1 MTRPKA
7 LDLFRDLRVPVVAA
21 PMFLVSGPDLV
32 IAQCRA
38 GIVGTLPALNAR
50 TTEDFAD
57 WCDRIFASLPE
68 GTAWGVNLISTPTNA
83 RLDAD
88 LAVCVAKKV
97 PLVITSLHAPA
108 EVAQQVTAYGG
119 MHLHDVATLRHAK
132 KALASGCSGLVLVCA
147 GAGGHGGTLS
157 PMAFGDEVRRIH
169 KGPMLIGGGIG
180 TGAGVLSARAL
191 GADAAY
197 VGTRFIAAE
206 ESLASAHYR
215 QMLIDATSA
224 DITYTPLF
232 SGVAANYLSGS
243 IVENGLNLSAMP
255 TGPKLAPGE
264 TKPEGLRAWVDILGA
279 GHGAGA
285 VERVE
290 LAEAIVATLEAEYQ
304 AALRSIGC
312 ACA

>member
-1 MTRPKA
+1 MSQPNARDPF
-7 LDLFRDLRVPVVAA
+7 LDLRVPVVAA

-57 WCDRIFASLPE
+57 WCDRITSSLPE
-68 GTAWGVNLISTPTNA
+68 GTMWGVNLIAAPTNT

-97 PLVITSLHAPA
+97 PLVITSLKAPA
-108 EVAQQVTAYGG
+108 EVAARVKGYGG
-119 MHLHDVATLRHAK
+119 MHLHDVTTLRHAK
-132 KALASGCSGLVLVCA
+132 RALASGCNGLVLVCA

-157 PMAFGDEVRRIH
+157 PMALSYEVRRIH
-169 KGPMLIGGGIG
+169 RGPMLIGGGIG
-180 TGAGVLSARAL
+180 TGAGVLAVRAL

-206 ESLASAHYR
+206 ESLASERHR
-215 QMLIDATSA
+215 NMLIASTSA

-232 SGVAANYLSGS
+232 SGVAANYLSQS
-243 IVENGLNLSAMP
+243 IVENGLDPAALP
-255 TGPKLAPGE
+255 TGPRLGAELA
-264 TKPEGLRAWVDILGA
+264 KPEALRAWVDILGA
-279 GHGAGA
+279 GQGASA
-285 VERVE
+285 VERSE
-290 LAEAIVATLEAEYQ
+290 PTESIVATLEAEYQ
-304 AALRSIGC
+304 AALRSIGK
-312 ACA
+312 ASA